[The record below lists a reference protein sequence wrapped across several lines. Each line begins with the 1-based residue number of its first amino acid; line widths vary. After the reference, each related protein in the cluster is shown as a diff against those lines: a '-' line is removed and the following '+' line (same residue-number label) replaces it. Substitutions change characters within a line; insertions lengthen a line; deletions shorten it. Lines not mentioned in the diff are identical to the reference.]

1 MLIRLKYILT
11 TSRKWPMNIKRDANK
26 REHQQADALGMTRC
40 AMSGG
45 GLWKGDIRDDMVLI
59 DSKYTYGKT
68 QITIK
73 RKDLQKL
80 DMEAFDY
87 NPVRIPALLIS
98 IDGDERMVIS
108 VQDFKEYIRLLRK
121 EIEDGNI

>member
-1 MLIRLKYILT
+1 MEY
-11 TSRKWPMNIKRDANK
+11 NK
-26 REHQQADALGMTRC
+26 MTNKKFINKLEKQQAERLGMTRNPL
-40 AMSGG
+40 SGG

>member
-1 MLIRLKYILT
+1 M
-11 TSRKWPMNIKRDANK
+11 SIKSDANK
-26 REHQQADALGMTRC
+26 REKAQAKSLGMTRC
-40 AMSGG
+40 PMSGAG
-45 GLWKGDIRDDMVLI
+45 TFKGDIRNDLVLI

-73 RKDLQKL
+73 KADLQKL

-87 NPVRIPALLIS
+87 IPSRIPALLIS

-108 VQDFKEYIRLLRK
+108 VEDFIQYIRLLREEK
-121 EIEDGNI
+121 NGKKQR